1 MEPLVSRFRQSGVR
15 WPLLLAGAFALYCS
29 VLLWH
34 VFGAQAALQE
44 LNNERLTSQARYR
57 AIAIGD
63 ALQDRKRMAADL
75 AQSHE
80 IEAFLLNRDLGMS
93 MQYGLGASLDGID
106 QRFKREREG
115 VILRDRKLYDSITY
129 YDEHG
134 EPLTDSPPKGEPLEL
149 PSGHRSGPCL
159 WLSPDARWVMASAP
173 VIHKGAF
180 KGVVVTVGDMRR
192 LSGLLLEAN
201 VGRDSSFEALI
212 STAGDGVVGLVT
224 ERLSEHPETLM
235 AMAAMPESSL
245 AIASSLGQVD
255 ATLSDYLVMR
265 TAIEGLPLSVLSAV
279 DPRIVYGNTR
289 SKGFLYTLI
298 LTPILLLAAGLA
310 LDQQRLRRQRLE
322 EHNKA
327 LGQEVSRREALES
340 ELRDRAIELE
350 RLAGENHANMI
361 LAEKA
366 SRAKSDF
373 LATMSH
379 EIRTPMNGVLGMTD
393 LVLETDLTEQQRD
406 YLNTAKLSARVL
418 LTVIDDILDFSK
430 LEAGKVTIELL
441 RFDLRHLATEVVRM
455 QSLAAREKQLSLLC
469 TIGPDVPQ
477 HVIGSPDRLRQVL
490 INLLSNAIKFTQRGE
505 VELNVSILSMIERT
519 ASVQCSVRDTG
530 VGIDPAQH
538 RAIFEAFTQAD
549 SSITR
554 RYGGTGLGLSICS
567 RLTELMGGTITVQSE
582 PGHGSTFFLTVP
594 LQLDD
599 QSPVQPDPLE
609 STMVADH
616 SVGMPEAG
624 VLISAAADEPL
635 EILVAEDNP
644 INQKVIAALLGRYG
658 HRVVMVDNGQ
668 EAVEVSAA
676 RSFDLIF
683 LDIHMPVMGG
693 IEAARC
699 LRRREAEQSDA
710 RHMPIHALTAAALT
724 EERALA
730 MANGFDGYLIKPID
744 TAELK
749 ALLDS
754 ALARRS
760 NTALSSGSASR

>member
-1 MEPLVSRFRQSGVR
+1 MRDIRFT
-15 WPLLLAGAFALYCS
+15 F
-29 VLLWH
+29 
-34 VFGAQAALQE
+34 
-44 LNNERLTSQARYR
+44 
-57 AIAIGD
+57 
-63 ALQDRKRMAADL
+63 
-75 AQSHE
+75 
-80 IEAFLLNRDLGMS
+80 
-93 MQYGLGASLDGID
+93 
-106 QRFKREREG
+106 
-115 VILRDRKLYDSITY
+115 
-129 YDEHG
+129 
-134 EPLTDSPPKGEPLEL
+134 
-149 PSGHRSGPCL
+149 
-159 WLSPDARWVMASAP
+159 
-173 VIHKGAF
+173 
-180 KGVVVTVGDMRR
+180 DMRR
-192 LSGLLLEAN
+192 LSGLLLEVN

-212 STAGDGVVGLVT
+212 STGGNDVVGLVT
-224 ERLSEHPETLM
+224 ERLSGHPETLM
-235 AMAAMPESSL
+235 AMAVMPESIL
-245 AIASSLGQVD
+245 TIASSLGQVE
-255 ATLSDYLVMR
+255 ATLGDHLVMR
-265 TAIEGLPLSVLSAV
+265 TAIEGLPLSVLSTV

-298 LTPILLLAAGLA
+298 LAPILLLAAGLA
-310 LDQQRLRRQRLE
+310 LDQQRLRRLRLE

-361 LAEKA
+361 RAEKA

-455 QSLAAREKQLSLLC
+455 QSLAAQEKQLSLLC

-505 VELNVSILSMIERT
+505 VELNVSIVSMIERT

-549 SSITR
+549 NSITR

-582 PGHGSTFFLTVP
+582 PGRGSTFFLTVP

-609 STMVADH
+609 SNMLTDH
-616 SVGMPEAG
+616 SVGMPDAG
-624 VLISAAADEPL
+624 VLISAAVDEPL

-658 HRVVMVDNGQ
+658 HRVMMVDNGQ
-668 EAVEVSAA
+668 AAVEVSAA

-699 LRRREAEQSDA
+699 LRRREAEQSDVS
-710 RHMPIHALTAAALT
+710 HVPIHALTAAALK

-749 ALLDS
+749 ALLES
-754 ALARRS
+754 TKAIRS
-760 NTALSSGSASR
+760 RQSLV

>member
-1 MEPLVSRFRQSGVR
+1 LEPLVSRFRQSGVR

-63 ALQDRKRMAADL
+63 ALQDRQRMAADL

-80 IEAFLLNRDLGMS
+80 IEAFLVNRDLGMS

-149 PSGHRSGPCL
+149 PKGHRSGPSL

-173 VIHKGAF
+173 VIHKGAY

-212 STAGDGVVGLVT
+212 STGGNDVVGLVT
-224 ERLSEHPETLM
+224 ERLSGHPETLM
-235 AMAAMPESSL
+235 AMAAMPESIL
-245 AIASSLGQVD
+245 TIASSLGQVE
-255 ATLSDYLVMR
+255 ATLGDHLVMR
-265 TAIEGLPLSVLSAV
+265 TAIDGLPLSVLSTV

-298 LTPILLLAAGLA
+298 LVPILLLAAGRA
-310 LDQQRLRRQRLE
+310 LDQQRLRRLRLE

-361 LAEKA
+361 RAEKA

-455 QSLAAREKQLSLLC
+455 QSLAAQEKQLSLLC
-469 TIGPDVPQ
+469 TIGPDVPR

-505 VELNVSILSMIERT
+505 VELNVSIVSMIERT

-549 SSITR
+549 NSITR
-554 RYGGTGLGLSICS
+554 RYGGTGLGLSICA

-582 PGHGSTFFLTVP
+582 PGRGSTFFLTVP
-594 LQLDD
+594 VQLDD

-616 SVGMPEAG
+616 SVGMPDAG
-624 VLISAAADEPL
+624 VLISAAVDEPL

-644 INQKVIAALLGRYG
+644 INQKVIAALLERYG
-658 HRVVMVDNGQ
+658 HHVVMVDNGQ
-668 EAVEVSAA
+668 AAVEVSAA

-693 IEAARC
+693 IEAARS

-710 RHMPIHALTAAALT
+710 WHMPIHALTAAALK

-749 ALLDS
+749 ALLES
-754 ALARRS
+754 ARAIRS
-760 NTALSSGSASR
+760 RQSLV

>member
-1 MEPLVSRFRQSGVR
+1 
-15 WPLLLAGAFALYCS
+15 
-29 VLLWH
+29 
-34 VFGAQAALQE
+34 
-44 LNNERLTSQARYR
+44 
-57 AIAIGD
+57 
-63 ALQDRKRMAADL
+63 
-75 AQSHE
+75 
-80 IEAFLLNRDLGMS
+80 
-93 MQYGLGASLDGID
+93 
-106 QRFKREREG
+106 
-115 VILRDRKLYDSITY
+115 
-129 YDEHG
+129 
-134 EPLTDSPPKGEPLEL
+134 
-149 PSGHRSGPCL
+149 
-159 WLSPDARWVMASAP
+159 MASAP
-173 VIHKGAF
+173 VIHKGAY

-192 LSGLLLEAN
+192 LSGLLLEVN

-212 STAGDGVVGLVT
+212 STGGNDVVGLVT
-224 ERLSEHPETLM
+224 ERLSGHPETLM
-235 AMAAMPESSL
+235 AMAAMPESIL
-245 AIASSLGQVD
+245 TIASSLGQVE
-255 ATLSDYLVMR
+255 ATLGDHLVMR
-265 TAIEGLPLSVLSAV
+265 TGIEGLPLSVLSTV

-298 LTPILLLAAGLA
+298 LAPILLLAAGLA
-310 LDQQRLRRQRLE
+310 LDQQRLRRLRLE

-361 LAEKA
+361 RAEKA

-455 QSLAAREKQLSLLC
+455 QSLAAQEKQLSLLC

-505 VELNVSILSMIERT
+505 VELNVSIVSMIERT

-549 SSITR
+549 NSITR

-582 PGHGSTFFLTVP
+582 PGRGSTFFLTVP

-616 SVGMPEAG
+616 SVGRPDAG
-624 VLISAAADEPL
+624 VLISAAVDEPL

-658 HRVVMVDNGQ
+658 HRVVMVDNGLA
-668 EAVEVSAA
+668 AVEVSAA

-710 RHMPIHALTAAALT
+710 WHMRIHALTAAALK

-749 ALLDS
+749 ALLES
-754 ALARRS
+754 TRAIRS
-760 NTALSSGSASR
+760 RQSLV